1 MPTVRGPPPP
11 PRSVPDDS
19 LFRASLHRLN
29 DDQATDV
36 DRRFAALA
44 PLPTPVASELC
55 TRMRIPA
62 GKLTTEHNVS
72 EIMASLDSDSQPE
85 LWREAKP
92 HLRDFMRI
100 SHQGIS
106 FVCTSDHA
114 LQRLGGVQLTICD
127 TPATIRKYSS
137 YDKLYYVDLQ
147 RLPADVSDPLIY
159 DWFVARGARPILITP
174 TQVLGELKSRART
187 VGNDGVNAARVST
200 ANLSS
205 APVRMSTS
213 LTPTGNSAAPATM
226 GVSTHEKS
234 DHAHT
239 LPMPT
244 PMSRQPSVSS
254 LGSVTIDEPEWKLVQ
269 HSQYGVLDR
278 DGGSTSSRQDPF
290 RARRLLTPQTPIHSP
305 TPFQ

>member
-1 MPTVRGPPPP
+1 MPTTRGPPPP

-19 LFRASLHRLN
+19 LFRASLQRLN

-36 DRRFAALA
+36 DHRFAALA
-44 PLPTPVASELC
+44 PLPTPVAPELC
-55 TRMRIPA
+55 TRMWIPA

-100 SHQGIS
+100 PYQGIS

-114 LQRLGGVQLTICD
+114 LQRLGGAQLTICD
-127 TPATIRKYSS
+127 TPATIRKYSR

-174 TQVLGELKSRART
+174 TQVLGEFKSRART
-187 VGNDGVNAARVST
+187 VYFNSVKCSDA
-200 ANLSS
+200 LFE
-205 APVRMSTS
+205 
-213 LTPTGNSAAPATM
+213 PTGEPLREIVFVD
-226 GVSTHEKS
+226 GEK
-234 DHAHT
+234 
-239 LPMPT
+239 PCF
-244 PMSRQPSVSS
+244 
-254 LGSVTIDEPEWKLVQ
+254 VQ
-269 HSQYGVLDR
+269 HRL
-278 DGGSTSSRQDPF
+278 
-290 RARRLLTPQTPIHSP
+290 RRYNRIKPPSLRSLPRRPSDVSDASM
-305 TPFQ
+305 

>member
-1 MPTVRGPPPP
+1 M
-11 PRSVPDDS
+11 
-19 LFRASLHRLN
+19 
-29 DDQATDV
+29 DV
-36 DRRFAALA
+36 DRRFAVLA
-44 PLPTPVASELC
+44 PLPTPVAPELC

-100 SHQGIS
+100 LHQGIS

-114 LQRLGGVQLTICD
+114 LQRVGGVQLTICD
-127 TPATIRKYSS
+127 TPVTIRKYSS
-137 YDKLYYVDLQ
+137 YDKLYNVDLQ
-147 RLPADVSDPLIY
+147 RLPADVSEPLIY

-187 VGNDGVNAARVST
+187 VYFNSVKCPDALFEPTGEPLREIFFVDGEKPCFVQHRLRRGNDDVNAARVST

-213 LTPTGNSAAPATM
+213 LTPTGNSAASATM
-226 GVSTHEKS
+226 GVSAHEKS
-234 DHAHT
+234 DHAQI

-244 PMSRQPSVSS
+244 PRTHEPSAKRLI
-254 LGSVTIDEPEWKLVQ
+254 LGSVTIDEPE
-269 HSQYGVLDR
+269 
-278 DGGSTSSRQDPF
+278 
-290 RARRLLTPQTPIHSP
+290 
-305 TPFQ
+305 